1 MPDEWGRAGEKP
13 MADGQGGGGP
23 TAGPAVRLR
32 VGERSY
38 DISHR
43 ALIMGILNRTTDS
56 FYDRGAH
63 FQLDDLLRRA
73 EQLAADGT
81 DLLDVGARAAGV
93 GTREVSE
100 AEETDLIAETVTEL
114 RRRLDVPLSV
124 DTWRASVAAAAFA
137 AGAVVGNDLS
147 GFSDPGFLPAAA
159 AAGATVVATHMRL
172 EPRVPDPDPIY
183 GDVVADVAAALAR
196 LAACA
201 ESAGIPSDRILVDP
215 GLDLGKTW
223 RQSTQL
229 LAGTARF
236 ATLGYPVLLAP
247 SNKIFLGRLLGLEL
261 QDRGN
266 ATVAACAVAAAR
278 GARVLR
284 VHDAGPARQAADL
297 VAAVLALDGAGP

>member
-1 MPDEWGRAGEKP
+1 
-13 MADGQGGGGP
+13 MANARRGGGRP
-23 TAGPAVRLR
+23 SPAVRLR

-38 DISHR
+38 DIAHR
-43 ALIMGILNRTTDS
+43 VLVMGILNRTTDS
-56 FYDRGAH
+56 FYDGGAW
-63 FQLDDLLRRA
+63 FRLDDLLRRA
-73 EQLAADGT
+73 ERLVADGA

-100 AEETDLIAETVTEL
+100 AEESDLLGESVTEL

-124 DTWRASVAAAAFA
+124 DTWRAAVAAAAFA

-172 EPRVPDPDPIY
+172 APPVPDPYPVY

-196 LAACA
+196 LAARA
-201 ESAGIPSDRILVDP
+201 EAAGLEADRILVDP

-223 RQSTQL
+223 QQSTRL
-229 LAGTARF
+229 LAATATF
-236 ATLGYPVLLAP
+236 AALGYPGLLAP
-247 SNKIFLGRLLGLEL
+247 SNKIFLGRLLGLPPH
-261 QDRGN
+261 QRGH
-266 ATVAACAVAAAR
+266 ATVAACAVGVAR

-284 VHDAGPARQAADL
+284 VHDARCG
-297 VAAVLALDGAGP
+297 

>member
-1 MPDEWGRAGEKP
+1 
-13 MADGQGGGGP
+13 MADGTSGAGRS
-23 TAGPAVRLR
+23 TAPAVRLR
-32 VGERSY
+32 VGERHY
-38 DISHR
+38 DIAHR
-43 ALIMGILNRTTDS
+43 ALVMGILNRTTDS
-56 FYDRGAH
+56 FYDRGVH
-63 FQLDDLLRRA
+63 FRLDDLLCRA
-73 EQLAADGT
+73 EQLVADGA

-100 AEETDLIAETVTEL
+100 AEETHLICETLTEL

-124 DTWRASVAAAAFA
+124 DTWRAPVAAAAFA
-137 AGAVVGNDLS
+137 AGAVIGNDLS

-172 EPRVPDPDPIY
+172 APRVPDPNPVY

-201 ESAGIPSDRILVDP
+201 ESAGIAADRILVDP

-223 RQSTQL
+223 QQSTRL
-229 LAGTARF
+229 LAATARF
-236 ATLGYPVLLAP
+236 AALGYPVLLAP
-247 SNKIFLGRLLGLEL
+247 SNKIFLGRLLGLEVHE
-261 QDRGN
+261 RGH
-266 ATVAACAVAAAR
+266 ATVAACAIAAAR

-284 VHDAGPARQAADL
+284 VHDARPARQAADL

>member
-1 MPDEWGRAGEKP
+1 MP
-13 MADGQGGGGP
+13 MADGGSGVGRA
-23 TAGPAVRLR
+23 AGLAMRLR
-32 VGERSY
+32 VGKRSY

-43 ALIMGILNRTTDS
+43 ALVMGILNRTTDS
-56 FYDRGAH
+56 FYDRGAYIR
-63 FQLDDLLRRA
+63 LDDLLRRA
-73 EQLAADGT
+73 EQLVADGA

-100 AEETDLIAETVTEL
+100 AEETDLVCETVTEL

-124 DTWRASVAAAAFA
+124 DTWRAPVAAAGFA

-147 GFSDPGFLPAAA
+147 GFSDPGYLPAAA

-172 EPRVPDPDPIY
+172 QPRVPDPDPIY

-196 LAACA
+196 LAASA
-201 ESAGIPSDRILVDP
+201 ESAGIPADRILVDP

-223 RQSTQL
+223 QQSTRL
-229 LAGTARF
+229 LAATARF
-236 ATLGYPVLLAP
+236 AALGYPVLLAP

-261 QDRGN
+261 RDRGH

-284 VHDAGPARQAADL
+284 VHDARPARQAADL
-297 VAAVLALDGAGP
+297 VAAILALDAAGP

>member
-1 MPDEWGRAGEKP
+1 
-13 MADGQGGGGP
+13 MANARRGGGRP
-23 TAGPAVRLR
+23 SPAVRLR

-38 DISHR
+38 DIAHR
-43 ALIMGILNRTTDS
+43 VLVMGILNRTTDS
-56 FYDRGAH
+56 FYDAGAC
-63 FQLDDLLRRA
+63 FRLDDLLRRA
-73 EQLAADGT
+73 ERLVADGA

-100 AEETDLIAETVTEL
+100 AEETDLVAESVTEL

-124 DTWRASVAAAAFA
+124 DTWRASVAAAAFR

-159 AAGATVVATHMRL
+159 VAGATVVATHMRL
-172 EPRVPDPDPIY
+172 APRVADPDPVY

-196 LAACA
+196 LAARA
-201 ESAGIPSDRILVDP
+201 EAAGLKADRILVDP

-223 RQSTQL
+223 QQSTRL
-229 LAGTARF
+229 LAATATF
-236 ATLGYPVLLAP
+236 AALGYPVLLAP

-261 QDRGN
+261 HERGD
-266 ATVAACAVAAAR
+266 ATVAACAVGAAR

-284 VHDAGPARQAADL
+284 VHDARPARHAADL
-297 VAAVLALDGAGP
+297 AAAVLEVDGA

>member
-1 MPDEWGRAGEKP
+1 MPDEWGRAEETP
-13 MADGQGGGGP
+13 MADGQGGNGP

-73 EQLAADGT
+73 EQLFADGT

-114 RRRLDVPLSV
+114 RRLDVPLSV

-137 AGAVVGNDLS
+137 AGAVIGNDLS

-159 AAGATVVATHMRL
+159 ASGATVVATHIRL
-172 EPRVPDPDPIY
+172 APRVPDPDPIY

-236 ATLGYPVLLAP
+236 AALGYPVLLAP